1 MKKVLSLFL
10 AVMMVASIIAMMPVF
25 TVSAADPSYD
35 GDSFDPRDIIRY
47 KKLATIDTNSI
58 STANGSDSAS
68 KLFDG
73 DHKDTKWEFG
83 SSAGDDYQIAFKTT
97 EVVTV
102 ANYVLF
108 TGGDTETYS
117 DRNPRSFTLWG
128 STDGVTYTEIDIV
141 TTTGLDGVN
150 STPYGYAVDTPKAYQ
165 YYKLTFKAD
174 GGYFQLNELQLY
186 TADDGRD
193 TDLNSLTYNRYNIPC
208 SASANVG
215 CGFIDGNIRPID
227 KKIYPTVSDIFGT
240 NDKNTILNN
249 TKVYVDGVEA
259 NLNNGYL
266 GYTHNS
272 IHDGYAFGI
281 IGTSLTAGQSTDIT
295 FLIGDDY
302 YMSFTLDGNNIGVN
316 AHQVISSETTY
327 YNDNAEFGSDRNSLV
342 AKVTF
347 ADSVPVQVGEE
358 VDFRLHD
365 EHDTERTATVS
376 AIEGNTITFVAT
388 NFTTKH
394 SLCEFTFADETKF
407 SITIDNMPAT
417 KSAIGFVQLR
427 PNSADPMGKFD
438 VRIIVETFK
447 DYIKPFDSANI
458 TATVEYGNN
467 GHREFEFDTTTVY
480 QSIKAGNETLYPS
493 AGCLYFGGV
502 ITGIPNGDYNVKA
515 TLTLTVD
522 GNNTEI
528 VLSQKG
534 VDVSNP
540 LDNPAKN
547 TQEATKVDGLNIYC
561 LEESNHAYCEQSKGQ
576 TVVVFDRA
584 QTLSDFVGNK
594 QDNNDNVTVIVN
606 VNGINYK
613 ITKFA
618 NDGPYFRPNIQ
629 DANVPILEG
638 LEYDFTVYVF
648 DANYKMVYYTNTV
661 THRATYTTKN
671 TTDNR
676 TKLNVE
682 LPGAL
687 TNVTVKSGSIS
698 ANGLSHWGDGAATNL
713 FDGNTTGTKIGG
725 KCSTGSTITVNF
737 STETAQTIT
746 YYTLYTGGDTASN
759 ADRNPL
765 SWKLSGKV
773 GNDWVVLSDIG
784 LTNDTVTGLEAKNST
799 PYSYKVKNPQSCTE
813 YKIEFVTAS
822 DEFQMNELVLH
833 TGN

>member
-35 GDSFDPRDIIRY
+35 GDSFDPRNIIRHN
-47 KKLATIDTNSI
+47 KLATIDTNSI
-58 STANGSDSAS
+58 STANGSNSAS

-73 DHKDTKWEFG
+73 NHTGTKWEFG
-83 SSAGDDYQIAFKTT
+83 SSAGGDYQIAFKTT

-128 STDGVTYTEIDIV
+128 SADGVTYTEIDIV
-141 TTTGLDGVN
+141 TTTGLDAVN
-150 STPYGYAVDTPKAYQ
+150 STPYGYTVDTPKAYQ

-208 SASANVG
+208 SAGANVG

-227 KKIYPTVSDIFGT
+227 TKIYPTISDIFGT

-327 YNDNAEFGSDRNSLV
+327 YNDNEEFGSDRNSLV

-365 EHDTERTATVS
+365 EHGTERTATVS

-388 NFTTKH
+388 NFTTEH
-394 SLCEFTFADETKF
+394 SLCEFTFADESKF
-407 SITIDNMPAT
+407 SITIDHMPST
-417 KSAIGFVQLR
+417 KSAIGFVQTR
-427 PNSADPMGKFD
+427 ENADNPETTFD
-438 VRIIVETFK
+438 VRVLVEAFEDFTANYNRASLTVTFTQSNGTPKTFEVDSTVVYKSIMANGEVYTASGKCGLFGCVIVGVPKGTPAVASSVTFYNDEEETSHTI
-447 DYIKPFDSANI
+447 DLGA
-458 TATVEYGNN
+458 AV
-467 GHREFEFDTTTVY
+467 
-480 QSIKAGNETLYPS
+480 
-493 AGCLYFGGV
+493 
-502 ITGIPNGDYNVKA
+502 
-515 TLTLTVD
+515 LTLTKD
-522 GNNTEI
+522 AA
-528 VLSQKG
+528 
-534 VDVSNP
+534 VS
-540 LDNPAKN
+540 DIK
-547 TQEATKVDGLNIYC
+547 TLNKYDA
-561 LEESNHAYCEQSKGQ
+561 S
-576 TVVVFDRA
+576 
-584 QTLSDFVGNK
+584 
-594 QDNNDNVTVIVN
+594 
-606 VNGINYK
+606 K
-613 ITKFA
+613 ITVTNT
-618 NDGPYFRPNIQ
+618 NDGKDINGK
-629 DANVPILEG
+629 EG
-638 LEYDFTVYVF
+638 ASF
-648 DANYKMVYYTNTV
+648 
-661 THRATYTTKN
+661 
-671 TTDNR
+671 
-676 TKLNVE
+676 
-682 LPGAL
+682 
-687 TNVTVKSGSIS
+687 
-698 ANGLSHWGDGAATNL
+698 L
-713 FDGNTTGTKIGG
+713 FDGTNEKHGTGNSPFTIEFKTTDAISIAGIIFTVGNDSFAENRFYATWKLEGQNGDKTWSTVAQSNKPITKGSANYNEKEIIYPDDLPDSQRQAYSVENAGTY
-725 KCSTGSTITVNF
+725 TVYRLTVT
-737 STETAQTIT
+737 SSSGYKQMGEI
-746 YYTLYTGGDTASN
+746 TLYTAN
-759 ADRNPL
+759 
-765 SWKLSGKV
+765 
-773 GNDWVVLSDIG
+773 
-784 LTNDTVTGLEAKNST
+784 
-799 PYSYKVKNPQSCTE
+799 
-813 YKIEFVTAS
+813 
-822 DEFQMNELVLH
+822 
-833 TGN
+833 